1 MIGTGPKRK
10 QRRDLR
16 RGRGLIAFMAEAEAL
31 QMMNLGNPDEEKA
44 SRSKYELAVE
54 AARRPLANFRTYVTD
69 VGSEFNTYLT
79 QVSSSPVFQQ
89 AFQGSNWQFKIA
101 EIDNLACYQRSVD
114 LDYVGELQQGLSS
127 TADSL
132 SLLKLCLPTSFPI
145 KAAISAEPQSSAIT
159 ITSSSPNVSVA
170 GLSFGQPSQEA
181 PPSVVFTLGVNANYV
196 QVVKYQDR
204 CIVKNGHHRLY
215 ALRALGLTTTPCIY
229 SEISDYAQTGGDR
242 PGFFT
247 RDIVM
252 SQRPPSMRDFFDDDI
267 SANIMI
273 QPTLN
278 VIRIRAE
285 QFPMPVPAEAVQPG
299 GLSA

>member
-215 ALRALGLTTTPCIY
+215 AL
-229 SEISDYAQTGGDR
+229 TGGDR